1 MPSVSQSVNTGT
13 NQALMNLKIIP
24 KCENVLFFSEFYQFV
39 KYFRQ
44 YGENKVR
51 KKSSV
56 GEKSEMYQQY
66 ENVCTYMIE
75 KTLGLRKHTKEHL
88 SVLSR

>member
-13 NQALMNLKIIP
+13 NRALMNLKIIP

-44 YGENKVR
+44 YGEKNKAR

-56 GEKSEMYQQY
+56 GGKSEMYQQY
-66 ENVCTYMIE
+66 EKCMHLYD
-75 KTLGLRKHTKEHL
+75 RKNIR
-88 SVLSR
+88 S